1 MAHPI
6 LRPMSI
12 GDLLDEAIRLYRY
25 NFIPFVGVVAVVQV
39 PVLLLSLLM
48 TALNFALNT
57 QQAISLVMLQQILRG
72 QPLPSAEMAALYDR
86 PAPNLAVLLGLVALS
101 YFVDYLQLAAYL
113 AVLAGTAR
121 MVLSHFLGEASG
133 IGATWRATLPRWKSL
148 LGLSA
153 LIVVL
158 DIGLFVWCI
167 VPCVGW
173 VSGPPLLAYLNVCWL
188 ALAAPVV
195 ALEGTGAAGALRRS
209 WHLARTRFW
218 RIVGVGLFGYVL
230 QWVLVSAP
238 ALLIL
243 VAITAVGLPA
253 MAGLIGSNVVTMT
266 LAALISPV
274 VLIAV
279 SLLYL
284 DLRVRHEGLD
294 LALQA
299 EALAPPA
306 PAAAV
311 IVPRT
316 LPGPAAQ
323 EPLFNAKDRTNLLI
337 LAGLVLVPI
346 MLCIGLPVLLGFIG
360 SLAGSMGS
368 RW

>member
-1 MAHPI
+1 
-6 LRPMSI
+6 MSI

-39 PVLLLSLLM
+39 PVLLLNLLM
-48 TALNFALNT
+48 TMLNFAFNP
-57 QQAISLVMLQQILRG
+57 QQVIGLAALQSLLRG
-72 QPLPSAEMAALYDR
+72 QSLSSADMAAMSDQ
-86 PAPNLAVLLGLVALS
+86 PPPNLALLMGWVALS

-121 MVLSHFLGEASG
+121 MVLSHFLGETAG

-153 LIVVL
+153 LIIVL

-218 RIVGVGLFGYVL
+218 HIVGVGLFGYVL

-243 VAITAVGLPA
+243 VAVTAVGLPA

-274 VLIAV
+274 ILIAV

-294 LALQA
+294 LVLQA
-299 EALAPPA
+299 EALAPPV
-306 PAAAV
+306 PLAAV
-311 IVPRT
+311 AAPRT
-316 LPGPAAQ
+316 LPGPTAK
-323 EPLFNAKDRTNLLI
+323 EPLFNVKDRTNLLI

-346 MLCIGLPVLLGFIG
+346 MLCIGVPVLLGIV
-360 SLAGSMGS
+360 GSMGS
-368 RW
+368 R